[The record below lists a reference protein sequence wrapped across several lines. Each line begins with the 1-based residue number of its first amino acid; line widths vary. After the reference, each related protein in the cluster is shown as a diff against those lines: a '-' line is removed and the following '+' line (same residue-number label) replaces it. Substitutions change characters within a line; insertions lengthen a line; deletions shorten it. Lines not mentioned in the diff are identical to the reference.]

1 MAEFDPFEREFRRQA
16 AGLRRTP
23 SPRNWNRIERRLD
36 RRQSGGGILGI
47 RPWMLAAL
55 VLLIGGAFTIA
66 TSAGGQGDVLA
77 QRAESVQELSAPY
90 EPAED
95 FVPKEYH
102 GHTTSEVEHTK
113 EFRDVMVAKKYRA
126 AG

>member
-23 SPRNWNRIERRLD
+23 SPRSWNRIERRLD
-36 RRQSGGGILGI
+36 RRQSGGSILGI

-55 VLLIGGAFTIA
+55 VLLVAGIFTI
-66 TSAGGQGDVLA
+66 TSSADNQINVLA
-77 QRAESVQELSAPY
+77 QRAESIQELSAPY
-90 EPAED
+90 QPAED
-95 FVPKEYH
+95 FVLKEYN
-102 GHTTSEVEHTK
+102 GQSADEVEHTK
-113 EFRDVMVAKKYRA
+113 EFRDVKVAKKYRV

>member
-23 SPRNWNRIERRLD
+23 SPRSWNRIERRLD
-36 RRQSGGGILGI
+36 RRQSGGGLLGI

-55 VLLIGGAFTIA
+55 VLLIGGVFTIT
-66 TSAGGQGDVLA
+66 TSAGKQHDVLA
-77 QRAESVQELSAPY
+77 QRAESVHELSAPY

-95 FVPKEYH
+95 FVPGDYQ
-102 GHTTSEVEHTK
+102 GQTVSEVEHTK
-113 EFRDVMVAKKYRA
+113 EFRDVTVAKKYRV